1 MITSTRI
8 QNCSSCGNPF
18 EVTVFTIGDRERTFT
33 NDCDPCNEAWSQK
46 CQKEMDESDRRDI
59 ELSLKAT
66 FGPSLYETD
75 PSRLSPRLQDIANS
89 YTFGEKGVGFVG
101 VSNLGKTR
109 CLFTIVKRL
118 ALEKRSFAFLTGPE
132 LAQALKDTRSD
143 DARERHDARQTLEDA
158 RYATLLFLDDIAQE
172 KASGEVLTAF
182 WDLLNARRNQKLPL
196 FWTSNVPAAQFKGR
210 FEESKAES
218 VITRLKDI
226 STIYP
231 I

>member
-1 MITSTRI
+1 MIVTTRT
-8 QNCSSCGNPF
+8 QDCSSCGNPF
-18 EVTVFTIGDRERTFT
+18 EVDVFTINDKERTFT
-33 NDCDPCNEAWSQK
+33 NDCDPCNEAWASQ
-46 CQKEMDESDRRDI
+46 QKEKLKEQERSNI
-59 ELSLKAT
+59 ERLLKAT

-75 PSRLSPRLQDIANS
+75 PTRLSPRLQDIANN

-109 CLFTIVKRL
+109 CLFTIVKKL
-118 ALEKRSFAFLTGPE
+118 ALEGRSFIFLTGPE

-158 RYATLLFLDDIAQE
+158 RYATLLVLDDIAQE

-226 STIYP
+226 STVYP